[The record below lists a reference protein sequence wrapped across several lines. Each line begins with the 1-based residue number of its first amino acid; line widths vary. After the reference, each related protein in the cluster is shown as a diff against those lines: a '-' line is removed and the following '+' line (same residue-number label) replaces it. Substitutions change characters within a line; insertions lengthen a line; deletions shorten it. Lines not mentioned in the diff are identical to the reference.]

1 MEPSPS
7 MCAWLVE
14 TANSFHGAQ
23 RRHFMAQTV
32 EALELSQR
40 QAALLLGWARDTVRK
55 GLHELHSGI
64 TCLDNF
70 SARGRKPVE
79 VRLPS
84 LLDDIRDLIHDHLQT
99 DPTFQT
105 TRLYCRISAA
115 EVRKQL
121 IDRKGYPAKQVP
133 SIPTITTKLN
143 QLGFRLRP
151 VTKCKPQK
159 KLKETDAIFQQL
171 SKVHQQAAQSTDT
184 LRLSLDSKAPVL
196 IGPFSRGGKSRL
208 GTVGADHDFKPSGR
222 LTPFGLFL
230 PDSKELNLYF
240 TSSKVTSDF
249 MVDRLGEWW
258 AENQARFPRV
268 ERLLLDLDN
277 GPENHSRRS
286 QFVYRLVQLAQKER
300 LTIELVYYPPYHSKY
315 NSIERCWGVLEVY
328 WNGELLDSEAAV
340 LGFARSMTYGGKHP
354 QVSRVSQ
361 TYASGV
367 CRSTKEM
374 KRLEQCLQRLPGLEK
389 WSVIIPPPKVDE
401 LFS

>member
-1 MEPSPS
+1 
-7 MCAWLVE
+7 V
-14 TANSFHGAQ
+14 
-23 RRHFMAQTV
+23 
-32 EALELSQR
+32 
-40 QAALLLGWARDTVRK
+40 QA
-55 GLHELHSGI
+55 
-64 TCLDNF
+64 
-70 SARGRKPVE
+70 P
-79 VRLPS
+79 
-84 LLDDIRDLIHDHLQT
+84 
-99 DPTFQT
+99 
-105 TRLYCRISAA
+105 
-115 EVRKQL
+115 
-121 IDRKGYPAKQVP
+121 
-133 SIPTITTKLN
+133 
-143 QLGFRLRP
+143 
-151 VTKCKPQK
+151 K

-171 SKVHQQAAQSTDT
+171 SEIHQQAARSPDT
-184 LRLSLDSKAPVL
+184 LRLSLDSKATVL

-208 GTVGADHDFKPSGR
+208 GTAGADHDFKPWGR

-230 PDSKELNLYF
+230 PESKELNLYF

-258 AENQARFPRV
+258 TGNRARFPRV

-286 QFVYRLVQLAQKER
+286 QFMYRLVRLAQQER
-300 LTIELVYYPPYHSKY
+300 LTIELAYYPPYHSKY
-315 NSIERCWGVLEVY
+315 NPIERCWGVLEVY

-354 QVSRVSQ
+354 QVTRVSQ